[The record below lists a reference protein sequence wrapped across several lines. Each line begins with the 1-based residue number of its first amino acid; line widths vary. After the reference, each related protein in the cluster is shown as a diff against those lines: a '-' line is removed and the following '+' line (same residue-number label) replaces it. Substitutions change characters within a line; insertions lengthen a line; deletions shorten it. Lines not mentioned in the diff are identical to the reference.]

1 VGTDAIPPRAGG
13 LPARL
18 VLGPA
23 LRAQSDGRLVRLVRE
38 GYEGA
43 FEEIVRR
50 YRRPLGRFA
59 DSISRGRGEDVT
71 QDSFRKALEALRG
84 GDAEI
89 ELRPWL
95 YRIVRNTALN
105 DLRDRP
111 PAAAEL
117 AEDLVAGT
125 RSAAAEAEERAEVA
139 ELIDRLR
146 ALPENQR
153 AALLMRELDGMGHEE
168 IAAALGISKGAARQ
182 AIARGRAAVRSGF
195 GALLPLPWLRSL
207 LDGVAPIEAGA
218 GTGAL
223 AGAGASAIGAGGAG
237 ALKIG
242 LATIVVTGSLAGG
255 VALDHHGGS
264 GHGPHSHPGPVAER
278 VGDDDAPSH
287 GRSTETEDSSPSSNS
302 SEAIEIADHPRGRH
316 HDDGRAPRA
325 SDDDHG
331 RGHSHGRG
339 RGRHGGRDH
348 DQGDDDR
355 SRGREGGDRH
365 DATMSI
371 AETSSSTGRGEDYDA
386 VDLSHGDR
394 GGSALGGG
402 SGPGHGDRGGRGPGG
417 GSGSSSGGP
426 GRGGKDSG
434 GSDDRSGRGG
444 GSRSGDGSGSSNGG
458 SRSGDGSGSS
468 GGSSGSSRGGH
479 GSDNHGATSVTI
491 ESPSTP
497 TVEASSSGGAGK
509 SSSGGPGPSSGSS
522 GPDDSLAATTPDESS
537 GSSSTAVEV
546 LAPVE
551 DSSISGGHGSSGGPG
566 PSGDSEID
574 P

>member
-1 VGTDAIPPRAGG
+1 MGTDALPPRAGG
-13 LPARL
+13 LSTRL

-59 DSISRGRGEDVT
+59 ASIVGGHHEDVT
-71 QDSFRKALEALRG
+71 QDSFRKALEALRR

-139 ELIDRLR
+139 ELIGRLR

-168 IAAALGISKGAARQ
+168 IAAALGISRGAARQ

-195 GALLPLPWLRSL
+195 GALVPLPLVRSL
-207 LDGVAPIEAGA
+207 LEGGAPIEAGV

-223 AGAGASAIGAGGAG
+223 AGAGATAIGAGGAG

-242 LATIVVTGSLAGG
+242 LATVVVAGSLGAG
-255 VALDHHGGS
+255 VALEQGGGGHHAPQRPGSVAVDPAPAAARQPFAVGRSPDGELRTQSGATARDVADDSSGAGRSRGGGHGNGDDRHGGEDRRGDGGGREAEHRGATVGTTESSEGGDRGKERVRDDGAFRGLSGGGS
-264 GHGPHSHPGPVAER
+264 GHVSAG
-278 VGDDDAPSH
+278 GDDSASGGGSRGSRSGSGGDSRSSGGGH
-287 GRSTETEDSSPSSNS
+287 GS
-302 SEAIEIADHPRGRH
+302 
-316 HDDGRAPRA
+316 DDGGSTPAD
-325 SDDDHG
+325 S
-331 RGHSHGRG
+331 
-339 RGRHGGRDH
+339 GGSSG
-348 DQGDDDR
+348 QG
-355 SRGREGGDRH
+355 
-365 DATMSI
+365 
-371 AETSSSTGRGEDYDA
+371 SSS
-386 VDLSHGDR
+386 
-394 GGSALGGG
+394 GG
-402 SGPGHGDRGGRGPGG
+402 SGPSSSSFG
-417 GSGSSSGGP
+417 GSGSSSGS
-426 GRGGKDSG
+426 SG
-434 GSDDRSGRGG
+434 SSSGSDDPLAAST
-444 GSRSGDGSGSSNGG
+444 
-458 SRSGDGSGSS
+458 SGSS
-468 GGSSGSSRGGH
+468 GGESTSS
-479 GSDNHGATSVTI
+479 TEPPPV
-491 ESPSTP
+491 
-497 TVEASSSGGAGK
+497 VEASSSSGGGGE
-509 SSSGGPGPSSGSS
+509 SSGGS
-522 GPDDSLAATTPDESS
+522 
-537 GSSSTAVEV
+537 
-546 LAPVE
+546 
-551 DSSISGGHGSSGGPG
+551 G
-566 PSGDSEID
+566 PSGDSEIR